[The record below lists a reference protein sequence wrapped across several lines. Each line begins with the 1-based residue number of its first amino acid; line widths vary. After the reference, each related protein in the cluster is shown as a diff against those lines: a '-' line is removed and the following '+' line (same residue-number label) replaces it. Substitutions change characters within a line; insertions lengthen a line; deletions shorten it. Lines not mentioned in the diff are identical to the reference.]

1 MKYIVQRNSLSAS
14 CSNSQITSLQT
25 FDQYLGP
32 FLVKDICII
41 NSLTFQVILIQLGHF
56 WMPHPPFICSIDGVC
71 HHCIKNVLFL
81 LKANELNEKALPSLS
96 RNYWNMTLQKVLN
109 NNPNVFVWND
119 PSIQCLTS
127 KYILTWTWEVK
138 TYNILDII
146 SSLSQGLL
154 QVL

>member
-1 MKYIVQRNSLSAS
+1 MTTSSGNCHNPLFSSLFIELWNTLCSATLSAS

-109 NNPNVFVWND
+109 NNPNVFV
-119 PSIQCLTS
+119 
-127 KYILTWTWEVK
+127 KAF
-138 TYNILDII
+138 
-146 SSLSQGLL
+146 
-154 QVL
+154 

>member
-1 MKYIVQRNSLSAS
+1 MKHIVQRNSLSAS

-96 RNYWNMTLQKVLN
+96 RNYWNTTLQKVLN
-109 NNPNVFVWND
+109 NIPNVFESNYT
-119 PSIQCLTS
+119 SIYRMRAIITRGLYTFNP
-127 KYILTWTWEVK
+127 LFEVHLC
-138 TYNILDII
+138 TVTF
-146 SSLSQGLL
+146 GLMYG
-154 QVL
+154 